1 MKTLITGVAAM
12 LLCAT
17 LHAQDATDPEMQAA
31 KEHVATYSAVLDLD
45 EKQQTRMADH
55 FLASEREKAPL
66 MKEFNVLKAKIA
78 AMDAAAAAAAEA
90 ELTEKQ
96 KEQLMVLEKEG
107 KWTSGAS
114 CSKEGSAKGCCA
126 GKAGAH
132 GDKGAKAHA
141 PAPQSM
147 QSAHK

>member
-17 LHAQDATDPEMQAA
+17 LHAQDAAEPEMQAA
-31 KEHVATYSAVLDLD
+31 KEHVAAYPAVLGID
-45 EKQQTRMADH
+45 EKQQTRMTDH
-55 FLASEREKAPL
+55 FLAGEREKAPL
-66 MKEFNVLKAKIA
+66 MKELNALKAKIA
-78 AMDAAAAAAAEA
+78 AVDAAAVAAAEA

-96 KEQLMVLEKEG
+96 KEQLTALEKEG

-114 CSKEGSAKGCCA
+114 CSKDTSAKGCCA

-147 QSAHK
+147 QPAHK